1 MAPIFHIKSWEILCS
16 IVHLL
21 SIFQGLYIKLICF
34 SLINKHD
41 IQIKIPQS
49 SGYLQRHTSYLVHS
63 RDRIRQSRTRFW
75 HLIKILNIRC
85 YIESM
90 HSNIPKW
97 GSNDQFWVLFRGMP
111 PPLTMCHLMIWSQIC
126 ILKMMSLLPLN
137 GAWHFPLLKGVIYPH
152 AILKVWWS
160 YNVWARYVLEMESSA
175 RSTIGWTENTISLY
189 STLWIDNSEHN
200 I

>member
-1 MAPIFHIKSWEILCS
+1 MTYKLKSLKGVPSKTYIISGTQPGQDTPILNKILTFDS
-16 IVHLL
+16 
-21 SIFQGLYIKLICF
+21 
-34 SLINKHD
+34 
-41 IQIKIPQS
+41 
-49 SGYLQRHTSYLVHS
+49 
-63 RDRIRQSRTRFW
+63 
-75 HLIKILNIRC
+75 LIKILNIRC